1 MLAFGGT
8 VADFTPAVEA
18 DGSLQRMVAEQILA
32 SPDWKA
38 VSDTKG
44 RSRDRMLGRLMH
56 QALKRE
62 GGQSD
67 ALRLTGP

>member
-1 MLAFGGT
+1 
-8 VADFTPAVEA
+8 
-18 DGSLQRMVAEQILA
+18 
-32 SPDWKA
+32 
-38 VSDTKG
+38 
-44 RSRDRMLGRLMH
+44 MLGRLMH